1 MTEDNESFSVIENNV
16 TTKDILNNIDK
27 SFGVITNLSNF
38 LVELTRTQNDTIN
51 ELTRNQDKTIH
62 ELLCMVK
69 TSISSSSP
77 PTSFTSSSPPP
88 SILSSLSSLPPSS
101 SPPSSSPSSSSSSPP
116 PPSSSPPPVQL
127 YSAKD
132 IKICL
137 TTNWILPVEFYR
149 DPCHICLYYG
159 HGFRNCPNIIFTAQE
174 LQNICIKCWGPIHG
188 TSTNCTNDRVT
199 PPFKEDYI
207 QPTQLIQ
214 KFFLFTTNTINSK
227 IFFIYNQHN

>member
-88 SILSSLSSLPPSS
+88 SILSSSLSSLPPSS

-116 PPSSSPPPVQL
+116 PAIIIS
-127 YSAKD
+127 
-132 IKICL
+132 
-137 TTNWILPVEFYR
+137 TTMEYYK
-149 DPCHICLYYG
+149 DPCHIRLYYE
-159 HGFRNCPNIIFTAQE
+159 HGFINCPSIIFTVQE

-188 TSTNCTNDRVT
+188 TSGNCTNDRVT
-199 PPFKEDYI
+199 PLFKEGYI

-214 KFFLFTTNTINSK
+214 NFFFRS
-227 IFFIYNQHN
+227 

>member
-69 TSISSSSP
+69 TLISSSSP
-77 PTSFTSSSPPP
+77 PTSFTSSSSPP
-88 SILSSLSSLPPSS
+88 SILSSSLSSLPPSS
-101 SPPSSSPSSSSSSPP
+101 SPPSSSPSSSSSSLP
-116 PPSSSPPPVQL
+116 PPSLSPPPVQL

-132 IKICL
+132 IKICP

-149 DPCHICLYYG
+149 DPA
-159 HGFRNCPNIIFTAQE
+159 IFA
-174 LQNICIKCWGPIHG
+174 
-188 TSTNCTNDRVT
+188 
-199 PPFKEDYI
+199 YI
-207 QPTQLIQ
+207 TDMDSEIV
-214 KFFLFTTNTINSK
+214 
-227 IFFIYNQHN
+227 